1 MALIDV
7 IKFFDESGRAIVHRE
22 PQSGSDS
29 FRLGTQ
35 LIVQDAQNAV
45 FYRDGK
51 ALDVFT
57 AGRHTLTT
65 ENIPFLT
72 KLISLP
78 FGGTSPFQAQV
89 YFIGMQKF
97 IDLKWGTKSP
107 INFKDA
113 ELTYVQLRASGK
125 FSMRVKDPR
134 QFIQE
139 IVGTQGLFTTNE
151 IEDYLR
157 DAIVSRLNT
166 VLGQNLKTIFELG
179 QYYPQIE
186 QGVKAEVADFF
197 NAMGIEL
204 TDFIVVGIVPPEE
217 VQEKIN
223 ERSSMG
229 AIGNLDAYM
238 KFKTAGAIEKAAENE
253 AGGLAGAGAGLG
265 AGMMMANMMG
275 QQFQNQNQQQQQTPT
290 QQQQGG
296 QPEQPQGEAPQP
308 PEQKMSMDDA
318 MNAIEKL
325 GKMKESGLITQEE
338 FDAKKTELLAK
349 I

>member
-7 IKFFDESGRAIVHRE
+7 IEFFDETGKTMVHRE
-22 PQSGSDS
+22 PQDGSAS
-29 FRLGTQ
+29 YRLGTQ
-35 LIVQDAQNAV
+35 LIVQDSQTAL

-51 ALDVFT
+51 VLDAFQ

-89 YFIGMQKF
+89 YFVSMKKF

-107 INFKDA
+107 INFRDK
-113 ELTYVQLRASGK
+113 ELSFVQLRASGK
-125 FSMRVKDPR
+125 FSVRIKDPR
-134 QFIQE
+134 QFMME
-139 IVGTQGLFTTNE
+139 LVSTQGLYTTDE

-157 DAIVSRLNT
+157 DGIVSRLNT
-166 VLGQNLKTIFELG
+166 VLGQNLTTVFDLG

-186 QGVKAEVADFF
+186 MAVKASVADFF
-197 NAMGIEL
+197 GSMGIEL
-204 TDFIVVGIVPPEE
+204 SDFIIVGIVPPEE

-229 AIGNLDAYM
+229 AVGNLDNYM
-238 KFKTAGAIEKAAENE
+238 KFKAAQSLEKAAENE
-253 AGGLAGAGAGLG
+253 GAGGTAGLG
-265 AGMMMANMMG
+265 VGFGAGMAMGNMMG
-275 QQFQNQNQQQQQTPT
+275 QAFS
-290 QQQQGG
+290 GAA
-296 QPEQPQGEAPQP
+296 QPQGQQPQA
-308 PEQKMSMDDA
+308 KMSADEIMST
-318 MNAIEKL
+318 IEKL

-338 FDAKKTELLAK
+338 FDAKKKDLLAK
-349 I
+349 L

>member
-7 IKFFDESGRAIVHRE
+7 IQFFDETGRTMVHRE
-22 PQSGSDS
+22 PQDGSS
-29 FRLGTQ
+29 AMRLGTQ
-35 LIVQDAQNAV
+35 LIVQDSQAAL

-51 ALDVFT
+51 VLDEFG

-89 YFIGMQKF
+89 YFISLKKF

-107 INFKDA
+107 INFRDS

-125 FSMRVKDPR
+125 FSIRITNPR
-134 QFIQE
+134 QFMLE
-139 IVGTQGLFTTNE
+139 IVSTQGLFTTND

-157 DAIVSRLNT
+157 DAIVSRLNS
-166 VLGQNLKTIFELG
+166 VLGKNLKTVFELG
-179 QYYPQIE
+179 QYFAQIE
-186 QGVKAEVADFF
+186 SGVKAEVADFF
-197 NAMGIEL
+197 NSMGIEL
-204 TDFIVVGIVPPEE
+204 TDFIVVGIVPPDE

-229 AIGNLDAYM
+229 ALGNLDQYM
-238 KFKTAGAIEKAAENE
+238 KFKTATAIEKAAENE
-253 AGGLAGAGAGLG
+253 GGGGAAGLGAGMG

-275 QQFQNQNQQQQQTPT
+275 QTMNNMNQQGNQNQQNNQQP
-290 QQQQGG
+290 
-296 QPEQPQGEAPQP
+296 
-308 PEQKMSMDDA
+308 KMSVDEIMS
-318 MNAIEKL
+318 AIEKL
-325 GKMKESGLITQEE
+325 GKMRDAKLITEEE
-338 FDAKKTELLAK
+338 FNAKKTELLAK
-349 I
+349 M